1 MKYER
6 QPKKMSNG
14 RRPNFFGKWKTTSI
28 FPNGRRPKYS
38 CEWKTTS
45 NSFKWKTT
53 SIFLKSEDD
62 LRKIMQP
69 KTIEIKTMVVAPG
82 NLVSGY

>member
-1 MKYER
+1 MEDDLIFLI
-6 QPKKMSNG
+6 NG
-14 RRPNFFGKWKTTSI
+14 RRPQFFQMEDDLI
-28 FPNGRRPKYS
+28 FLNGRRPKYS

-62 LRKIMQP
+62 LK
-69 KTIEIKTMVVAPG
+69 KNNAT
-82 NLVSGY
+82 